1 MHKSINFLKGKIMG
15 LVQVHPILDFA
26 DATTEQTRN
35 CLTKSEKWKE
45 NRKGKVS
52 ASIIKDILGSVDSQE
67 KAKRILTGN
76 QTKEEIAE
84 VENNPR
90 VMIGTVTEGINKVL
104 LENTLNIE
112 VLNVEPFVHPDN
124 PIHTASPDGVVAKEF
139 CDVPTLVECKHT
151 SNFTAVDTLHARYYP
166 QLQWQLYV
174 TGYELVILSAIY
186 GNDYRLPDSVTYVER
201 NDEYVAEMV
210 SKVNTWYERHITND
224 EPIVD
229 DVAAPQFIPL
239 DMRKDYDYSTNNE
252 WVNHSVNYVMSKEQH
267 DLHITSKKEL
277 KNLIPNDAKTV
288 FGGGI
293 ELKVGKSGRTTF
305 KEMTNG

>member
-1 MHKSINFLKGKIMG
+1 MG

-52 ASIIKDILGSVDSQE
+52 ASIIRYILGSVDSQE

-124 PIHTASPDGVVAKEF
+124 PIHPASPEGVVAKAF
-139 CDVPTLVECKHT
+139 CDVPTLIECKHT
-151 SNFTAVDTLHARYYP
+151 SIFNSVDKVHDTYYP

-174 TGYELVILSAIY
+174 TGYPRVILSVIY
-186 GNDYRLPDSVTYVER
+186 GNDYRLPDSVTFVER
-201 NDEYVAEMV
+201 NEEYIRDMV
-210 SKVNTWYERHITND
+210 SKVNAWYERHIIND

-229 DVAAPQFIPL
+229 DVAAPQLIPL
-239 DMRKDYDYSTNNE
+239 DDRKDYDYSTNNE
-252 WVNHSVNYVMSKEQH
+252 WVNHSINFVLSKKQH

-277 KNLIPNDAKTV
+277 KNLIHNYAKTV
-288 FGGGI
+288 VGGGVQVNI
-293 ELKVGKSGRTTF
+293 SKAGRVTM

>member
-1 MHKSINFLKGKIMG
+1 MG

-52 ASIIKDILGSVDSQE
+52 ASIIRYILGSVDSQE

-104 LENTLNIE
+104 LENALQIE
-112 VLNVEPFVHPDN
+112 VSNIEPFVHPDN

-139 CDVPTLVECKHT
+139 CDVPTLIECKHT
-151 SNFTAVDTLHARYYP
+151 SSFNSVDKVHDTYYP

-174 TGYELVILSAIY
+174 TGYPRVILSVIY
-186 GNDYRLPDSVTYVER
+186 GNDYRLPDSVTFVER
-201 NDEYVAEMV
+201 NEEYIRDMV
-210 SKVNTWYERHITND
+210 SKVNAWYERHIIND

-229 DVAAPQFIPL
+229 DVAAPQLIPL
-239 DMRKDYDYSTNNE
+239 DDRKDYDYSTNNE
-252 WVNHSVNYVMSKEQH
+252 WVNHSINFVLSKKQH

-288 FGGGI
+288 VGGGVQVNI
-293 ELKVGKSGRTTF
+293 SKAGRVTM

>member
-1 MHKSINFLKGKIMG
+1 MG

-52 ASIIKDILGSVDSQE
+52 ASIIRYILGSVDSQE

-84 VENNPR
+84 VEDNPR

-139 CDVPTLVECKHT
+139 CDVPTLIECKHT
-151 SNFTAVDTLHARYYP
+151 SSFNSVDKVHDTYYP

-174 TGYELVILSAIY
+174 TGYPRVILSVIY
-186 GNDYRLPDSVTYVER
+186 GNDYRLPDSVTFVER
-201 NDEYVAEMV
+201 NEEYIRDMV
-210 SKVNTWYERHITND
+210 SKVNAWYERHIIND

-229 DVAAPQFIPL
+229 DVAAPQLIPL
-239 DMRKDYDYSTNNE
+239 DDRKDYDYSTNNE
-252 WVNHSVNYVMSKEQH
+252 WVNHSINFVLSKKQH

-288 FGGGI
+288 VGGGVQVNI
-293 ELKVGKSGRTTF
+293 SKAGRVTM

>member
-1 MHKSINFLKGKIMG
+1 MG

-52 ASIIKDILGSVDSQE
+52 ASIIRSILGSVDSQE

-84 VENNPR
+84 VEDNPR

-104 LENTLNIE
+104 LENALQIE
-112 VLNVEPFVHPDN
+112 VSNIEPFVHPDN

-139 CDVPTLVECKHT
+139 CDVPTLIECKHT
-151 SNFTAVDTLHARYYP
+151 SSFNSVDKEHDTYYP

-174 TGYELVILSAIY
+174 TGYPRVILSVIY
-186 GNDYRLPDSVTYVER
+186 GNDYRLPDSVTFVER
-201 NDEYVAEMV
+201 NEEYIRDMV
-210 SKVNTWYERHITND
+210 SKVNAWYERHIIND

-229 DVAAPQFIPL
+229 DVAAPQLIPL
-239 DMRKDYDYSTNNE
+239 DDRKDYDYSTNNE
-252 WVNHSVNYVMSKEQH
+252 WVNHSINFVLSKKQH

-288 FGGGI
+288 VGGGVQVNI
-293 ELKVGKSGRTTF
+293 SKAGRVTM

>member
-1 MHKSINFLKGKIMG
+1 MG

-26 DATTEQTRN
+26 NATTEQTKS
-35 CLTKSEKWKE
+35 CLTKSEKWKKSRE
-45 NRKGKVS
+45 GKVS
-52 ASIIKDILGSVDSQE
+52 ASIIRYILGSVDSQE

-104 LENTLNIE
+104 LENTLKIE
-112 VLNVEPFVHPDN
+112 VLNVEPFTHPDN
-124 PIHTASPDGVVAKEF
+124 PIHTASPDGIVAKEF
-139 CDVPTLVECKHT
+139 CDVPTLIECKHT
-151 SNFTAVDTLHARYYP
+151 SNFTSVDTLHARYYP

-201 NDEYVAEMV
+201 NEEYIAEMV
-210 SKVNTWYERHITND
+210 NKVDAWYERHIIND

-239 DMRKDYDYSTNNE
+239 DQRKDYDYSTNNE
-252 WVNHSVNYVMSKEQH
+252 WVNHSINFVMSKEQH
-267 DLHITSKKEL
+267 DLHIKSKKEL

-288 FGGGI
+288 FGGGV

>member
-1 MHKSINFLKGKIMG
+1 MSKSIIEYTPNDCQQALANNIANDPAR
-15 LVQVHPILDFA
+15 L
-26 DATTEQTRN
+26 N
-35 CLTKSEKWKE
+35 
-45 NRKGKVS
+45 KVT
-52 ASIIKDILGSVDSQE
+52 ASTIRGILGSPEDQIRSY
-67 KAKRILTGN
+67 KTIT
-76 QTKEEIAE
+76 QTHTAEEIAE
-84 VENNPR
+84 IENNPP
-90 VMIGTVTEGINKVL
+90 VMMGTWTECLNKL
-104 LENTLNIE
+104 FLENALNIE

-151 SNFTAVDTLHARYYP
+151 SNFTAVDTLYARYYP

-174 TGYELVILSAIY
+174 TGYELVIMSAIY
-186 GNDYRLPDSVTYVER
+186 GNNYRLPDSVTYVER
-201 NDEYVAEMV
+201 NEEYIAEMV
-210 SKVNTWYERHITND
+210 SKVDAWYEKHIIND

-252 WVNHSVNYVMSKEQH
+252 WVNHSINYVMSKEQH

-288 FGGGI
+288 VGGGI
-293 ELKVGKSGRTTF
+293 QVNIGKTGRVTM

>member
-1 MHKSINFLKGKIMG
+1 MG

-52 ASIIKDILGSVDSQE
+52 ASIIRSILGSVDSQE

-104 LENTLNIE
+104 LENALQIE
-112 VLNVEPFVHPDN
+112 VSNIEPFVHPDN

-139 CDVPTLVECKHT
+139 CDVPTLIECKHT
-151 SNFTAVDTLHARYYP
+151 SSFNSVDKVHDTYYP

-174 TGYELVILSAIY
+174 TGYPRVILSVIY
-186 GNDYRLPDSVTYVER
+186 GNDYRLPDSVTFVER
-201 NDEYVAEMV
+201 NEEYIRDMV
-210 SKVNTWYERHITND
+210 SKVNAWYERHIIND

-229 DVAAPQFIPL
+229 DVAAPQLIPL
-239 DMRKDYDYSTNNE
+239 DDRKDYDYSTNNE
-252 WVNHSVNYVMSKEQH
+252 WVNHSINFVLSKKQH

-288 FGGGI
+288 VGGGVQVNI
-293 ELKVGKSGRTTF
+293 SKA
-305 KEMTNG
+305 

>member
-1 MHKSINFLKGKIMG
+1 MG

-52 ASIIKDILGSVDSQE
+52 ASIIRSILGSVDSQE

-139 CDVPTLVECKHT
+139 CDVPTLIECKHT
-151 SNFTAVDTLHARYYP
+151 SSFNSVDKVHDTYYP

-174 TGYELVILSAIY
+174 TGYPRVILSVIY
-186 GNDYRLPDSVTYVER
+186 GNDYRLPDSVTFVER
-201 NDEYVAEMV
+201 NEEYIRDMV
-210 SKVNTWYERHITND
+210 SKVNAWYERHIIND

-229 DVAAPQFIPL
+229 DVAAPQLIPL
-239 DMRKDYDYSTNNE
+239 DDRKDYDYSTNNE
-252 WVNHSVNYVMSKEQH
+252 WVNHSINFVLSKKQH

-288 FGGGI
+288 VGGGVQVNI
-293 ELKVGKSGRTTF
+293 SKAGRVTM

>member
-1 MHKSINFLKGKIMG
+1 MG

-52 ASIIKDILGSVDSQE
+52 ASIIRYILGSVDSQE

-139 CDVPTLVECKHT
+139 CDVPTLIECKHT
-151 SNFTAVDTLHARYYP
+151 SSFNSVDKVHDTYYP

-174 TGYELVILSAIY
+174 TGYPRVILSVIY
-186 GNDYRLPDSVTYVER
+186 GNDYRLPDSVTFVER
-201 NDEYVAEMV
+201 NEEYIRDMV
-210 SKVNTWYERHITND
+210 SKVNAWYERHIIND

-229 DVAAPQFIPL
+229 DVAAPQLIPL
-239 DMRKDYDYSTNNE
+239 DDRKDYDYSTNNE
-252 WVNHSVNYVMSKEQH
+252 WVNHSINFVLSKKQH

-288 FGGGI
+288 VGGGVQVNI
-293 ELKVGKSGRTTF
+293 SKAGRVTM

>member
-1 MHKSINFLKGKIMG
+1 MG

-35 CLTKSEKWKE
+35 CLTKSKKWKE

-52 ASIIKDILGSVDSQE
+52 ASIIRYILGSVDSQE

-84 VENNPR
+84 VEDNPR

-104 LENTLNIE
+104 LENALQIE
-112 VLNVEPFVHPDN
+112 VSNIEPFVHPDN

-139 CDVPTLVECKHT
+139 CDVPTLIECKHT
-151 SNFTAVDTLHARYYP
+151 SSFNSVDKVHDTYYP

-174 TGYELVILSAIY
+174 TGYPRVILSVIY
-186 GNDYRLPDSVTYVER
+186 GNDYRLPDSVTFVER
-201 NDEYVAEMV
+201 NEEYIRDMV
-210 SKVNTWYERHITND
+210 SKVNAWYERHIIND

-229 DVAAPQFIPL
+229 DVAAPQLIPL
-239 DMRKDYDYSTNNE
+239 DDRKDYDYSTNNE
-252 WVNHSVNYVMSKEQH
+252 WVNHSINFVLSKKQH

-288 FGGGI
+288 VGGGVQVNI
-293 ELKVGKSGRTTF
+293 SKAGRVTM

>member
-1 MHKSINFLKGKIMG
+1 MG

-52 ASIIKDILGSVDSQE
+52 ASIIRYILGSVDSQE

-112 VLNVEPFVHPDN
+112 VLNVEPFVHTDN

-139 CDVPTLVECKHT
+139 CDVPTLIECKHT
-151 SNFTAVDTLHARYYP
+151 SSFNSVDKVHDTYYP

-174 TGYELVILSAIY
+174 TGYPRVILSVIY
-186 GNDYRLPDSVTYVER
+186 GNDYRLPDSVTFVER
-201 NDEYVAEMV
+201 NEEYIRDMV
-210 SKVNTWYERHITND
+210 SKVNAWYERHIIND

-229 DVAAPQFIPL
+229 DVAAPQLIPL
-239 DMRKDYDYSTNNE
+239 DDRKDYDYSTNNE
-252 WVNHSVNYVMSKEQH
+252 WVNHSINFVLSKKQH

-288 FGGGI
+288 VGGGVQVNI
-293 ELKVGKSGRTTF
+293 SKAGRVTM

>member
-1 MHKSINFLKGKIMG
+1 MG

-52 ASIIKDILGSVDSQE
+52 ASIIRSILGSVDSQE

-84 VENNPR
+84 VEDNPR

-104 LENTLNIE
+104 LENALQIE
-112 VLNVEPFVHPDN
+112 VSNIEPFVHPDN

-139 CDVPTLVECKHT
+139 CDVPTLIECKHT
-151 SNFTAVDTLHARYYP
+151 SSFNSVDKVHDTYYP

-174 TGYELVILSAIY
+174 TGYPRVILSVIY
-186 GNDYRLPDSVTYVER
+186 GNDYRLPDSVTFVER
-201 NDEYVAEMV
+201 NEEYIRDMV
-210 SKVNTWYERHITND
+210 SKVNAWYERHIIND

-229 DVAAPQFIPL
+229 DVAAPQLIPL
-239 DMRKDYDYSTNNE
+239 DDRKDYDYSTNNE
-252 WVNHSVNYVMSKEQH
+252 WVNHSINFVLSKKQH

-288 FGGGI
+288 VGGGVQVNI
-293 ELKVGKSGRTTF
+293 SKAGRVTM

>member
-1 MHKSINFLKGKIMG
+1 MG

-26 DATTEQTRN
+26 DATTKQTKF
-35 CLTKSEKWKE
+35 CLTKSKKWKK
-45 NRKGKVS
+45 NREGKVS
-52 ASIIKDILGSVDSQE
+52 ASIIRYILGSVDSQE

-112 VLNVEPFVHPDN
+112 VLNIEPFTHPNN
-124 PIHTASPDGVVAKEF
+124 PIHSASPDGVVAQEF
-139 CDVPTLVECKHT
+139 CDVPTLIECKHT

-174 TGYELVILSAIY
+174 TGYELVIMSAIY

-201 NDEYVAEMV
+201 NEEYIAEMV
-210 SKVNTWYERHITND
+210 SKVNTWYEKHIIND

-229 DVAAPQFIPL
+229 DVAAPQLIPL
-239 DMRKDYDYSTNNE
+239 DDRKIYGYATNNE
-252 WVNHSVNYVMSKEQH
+252 WVNHAMNFVESKEQH

-288 FGGGI
+288 IGGGV
-293 ELKVGKSGRTTF
+293 KVNIGKTGRVTMQMWND

>member
-1 MHKSINFLKGKIMG
+1 MG

-52 ASIIKDILGSVDSQE
+52 ASIIRYILGSVDSQE

-84 VENNPR
+84 VEDNPR

-104 LENTLNIE
+104 LENALQIE
-112 VLNVEPFVHPDN
+112 VSNIEPFVHPDN

-139 CDVPTLVECKHT
+139 CDVPTLIECKHT
-151 SNFTAVDTLHARYYP
+151 SSFNSVDKVHDTYYP

-174 TGYELVILSAIY
+174 TGYPRVILSVIY
-186 GNDYRLPDSVTYVER
+186 GNDYRLPDSVTFVER
-201 NDEYVAEMV
+201 NEEYIRDMV
-210 SKVNTWYERHITND
+210 SKVNAWYERHIIND

-229 DVAAPQFIPL
+229 DVAAPQLIPL
-239 DMRKDYDYSTNNE
+239 DDRKDYDYSTNNE
-252 WVNHSVNYVMSKEQH
+252 WVNHSINFVLSKKQH

-288 FGGGI
+288 VGGGVQVNI
-293 ELKVGKSGRTTF
+293 SKAGRVTM

>member
-1 MHKSINFLKGKIMG
+1 MG

-52 ASIIKDILGSVDSQE
+52 ASIIRYILGSVDSQE

-104 LENTLNIE
+104 LENALQIE
-112 VLNVEPFVHPDN
+112 VSNIEPFVHPDN

-139 CDVPTLVECKHT
+139 CDVPTLIECKHT
-151 SNFTAVDTLHARYYP
+151 SSFNSVDKVHDTYYP

-174 TGYELVILSAIY
+174 TGYPRVILSVIY
-186 GNDYRLPDSVTYVER
+186 GNDYRLPDSVTFVER
-201 NDEYVAEMV
+201 NEEYIRDMV
-210 SKVNTWYERHITND
+210 SKVNAWYERHIIND

-229 DVAAPQFIPL
+229 DVAAPQLIPL
-239 DMRKDYDYSTNNE
+239 DDRKDYDYSTNNE
-252 WVNHSVNYVMSKEQH
+252 WVNHSINFVLSKKQH

-288 FGGGI
+288 VGGGVQVNI
-293 ELKVGKSGRTTF
+293 SKA
-305 KEMTNG
+305 

>member
-1 MHKSINFLKGKIMG
+1 MG

-26 DATTEQTRN
+26 DATTKQTRN
-35 CLTKSEKWKE
+35 CLTKSEKWKK
-45 NRKGKVS
+45 NREGKLS
-52 ASIIKDILGSVDSQE
+52 ASIIKDILGFVDSQE

-76 QTKEEIAE
+76 QTKEEIAK
-84 VENNPR
+84 VENNPP

-112 VLNVEPFVHPDN
+112 VLNIEPFVHPDN
-124 PIHTASPDGVVAKEF
+124 LLHTASPDGIVAKEF

-151 SNFTAVDTLHARYYP
+151 SNFTSVDTLHARYYP

-174 TGYELVILSAIY
+174 TGYELVIMSAIY
-186 GNDYRLPDSVTYVER
+186 GNNYRLPDSVTYVER
-201 NDEYVAEMV
+201 NEEYIAEMV
-210 SKVNTWYERHITND
+210 SKVNAWYDKHIIND

-239 DMRKDYDYSTNNE
+239 DKRKDYDYSTNNE
-252 WVNHSVNYVMSKEQH
+252 WVNHSINFVMSKEQH
-267 DLHITSKKEL
+267 DLHIKSKKEL

-288 FGGGI
+288 IGGGI
-293 ELKVGKSGRTTF
+293 QVNISKTGRVTM

>member
-1 MHKSINFLKGKIMG
+1 MG

-52 ASIIKDILGSVDSQE
+52 ASIIRSILGSVDSQE

-84 VENNPR
+84 VEDNPR

-139 CDVPTLVECKHT
+139 CDVPTLIECKHT
-151 SNFTAVDTLHARYYP
+151 SSFNSVDKVHDTYYP

-174 TGYELVILSAIY
+174 TGYPRVILSVIY
-186 GNDYRLPDSVTYVER
+186 GNDYRLPDSVTFVER
-201 NDEYVAEMV
+201 NEEYIRDMV
-210 SKVNTWYERHITND
+210 SKVNAWYERHIIND

-229 DVAAPQFIPL
+229 DVAAPQLIPL
-239 DMRKDYDYSTNNE
+239 DDRKDYDYSTNNE
-252 WVNHSVNYVMSKEQH
+252 WVNHSINFVLSKKQH

-288 FGGGI
+288 VGGGVQVNI
-293 ELKVGKSGRTTF
+293 SKAGRVTM

>member
-1 MHKSINFLKGKIMG
+1 MSKSIIEYTPNDCQQALANNIANDPAR
-15 LVQVHPILDFA
+15 L
-26 DATTEQTRN
+26 N
-35 CLTKSEKWKE
+35 
-45 NRKGKVS
+45 KVT
-52 ASIIKDILGSVDSQE
+52 ASTIRGILGSPEDQIRSY
-67 KAKRILTGN
+67 KTIT
-76 QTKEEIAE
+76 QTHTAEEIAE
-84 VENNPR
+84 IENNPP
-90 VMIGTVTEGINKVL
+90 VMMGTWTECLNKL
-104 LENTLNIE
+104 FLENALNIE

-151 SNFTAVDTLHARYYP
+151 SNFTAVDTLYARYYP

-174 TGYELVILSAIY
+174 TGYELVIMSAIY
-186 GNDYRLPDSVTYVER
+186 GNNYRLPDSVTYVER
-201 NDEYVAEMV
+201 NEEYIAEMV
-210 SKVNTWYERHITND
+210 SKVDAWYEKHIIND

-252 WVNHSVNYVMSKEQH
+252 WVNHSINFVMSKEQH

-288 FGGGI
+288 VGGGI
-293 ELKVGKSGRTTF
+293 QVNIGKTGRVTM

>member
-1 MHKSINFLKGKIMG
+1 MG

-26 DATTEQTRN
+26 DATSEQTRN
-35 CLTKSEKWKE
+35 CLTKSEKWKK

-52 ASIIKDILGSVDSQE
+52 ASIIRYILGSVDSQE

-112 VLNVEPFVHPDN
+112 VLNIEPFFHQDN

-174 TGYELVILSAIY
+174 TGYELVIMSAIY

-201 NDEYVAEMV
+201 NEEYIAEMV
-210 SKVNTWYERHITND
+210 SKVNTWYKKHIIND

-229 DVAAPQFIPL
+229 DVAAPQLIPL
-239 DMRKDYDYSTNNE
+239 DDRKIYGYATNNE
-252 WVNHSVNYVMSKEQH
+252 WVNHAMNFVESKEQH
-267 DLHITSKKEL
+267 DLHITSRKEL

-288 FGGGI
+288 IGGGV
-293 ELKVGKSGRTTF
+293 KVNIGKTGRVTMQMWND

>member
-1 MHKSINFLKGKIMG
+1 MG

-52 ASIIKDILGSVDSQE
+52 ASIIRSILGSVDSQE

-104 LENTLNIE
+104 LDNTLNIE

-139 CDVPTLVECKHT
+139 CDVPTLIECKHT
-151 SNFTAVDTLHARYYP
+151 SSFNSVDKVHDTYYP

-174 TGYELVILSAIY
+174 TGYPRVILSVIY
-186 GNDYRLPDSVTYVER
+186 GNDYRLPDSVTFVER
-201 NDEYVAEMV
+201 NEEYIRDMV
-210 SKVNTWYERHITND
+210 SKVNAWYERHIIND

-229 DVAAPQFIPL
+229 DVAAPQLIPL
-239 DMRKDYDYSTNNE
+239 DDRKDYDYSTNNE
-252 WVNHSVNYVMSKEQH
+252 WVNHSINFVLSKKQH

-288 FGGGI
+288 VGGGVQVNI
-293 ELKVGKSGRTTF
+293 SKAGRVTM

>member
-1 MHKSINFLKGKIMG
+1 MG

-52 ASIIKDILGSVDSQE
+52 ASIIRSILGSVDSQE

-139 CDVPTLVECKHT
+139 CDVPTLIECKHT
-151 SNFTAVDTLHARYYP
+151 SSFNSVDKVHDTYYP

-174 TGYELVILSAIY
+174 TGYPRVILSVIY
-186 GNDYRLPDSVTYVER
+186 GNDYRLPDSVTFVER
-201 NDEYVAEMV
+201 NEEYIRDMV
-210 SKVNTWYERHITND
+210 SKVNAWYERHIIND

-229 DVAAPQFIPL
+229 DVAAPQLIPL
-239 DMRKDYDYSTNNE
+239 DDRKDYDYSTNNE
-252 WVNHSVNYVMSKEQH
+252 WVNHSINFVLSKKQH

-277 KNLIPNDAKTV
+277 KNLIPTDAKTV
-288 FGGGI
+288 VGGGVHVNI
-293 ELKVGKSGRTTF
+293 SKAGRVTM

>member
-1 MHKSINFLKGKIMG
+1 MSKSIIEYTPNDCQQALANNIANDPAR
-15 LVQVHPILDFA
+15 L
-26 DATTEQTRN
+26 N
-35 CLTKSEKWKE
+35 
-45 NRKGKVS
+45 KVT
-52 ASIIKDILGSVDSQE
+52 ASTIRGILGSPEDQIRSY
-67 KAKRILTGN
+67 KTIT
-76 QTKEEIAE
+76 QTHTAEEIAE
-84 VENNPR
+84 IENNPP
-90 VMIGTVTEGINKVL
+90 VMMGTWTECLNKL
-104 LENTLNIE
+104 FLENALNIE

-151 SNFTAVDTLHARYYP
+151 SNFTAVDTLYARYYP

-174 TGYELVILSAIY
+174 TGYELVIMSAIY
-186 GNDYRLPDSVTYVER
+186 GNNYRLPDSVTYVER
-201 NDEYVAEMV
+201 NEEYIAEMV
-210 SKVNTWYERHITND
+210 SKVDAWYEKHIIND

-252 WVNHSVNYVMSKEQH
+252 WVNHSINFVMSKEQH
-267 DLHITSKKEL
+267 DLHIKSKKEL

-288 FGGGI
+288 FGGGVEI
-293 ELKVGKSGRTTF
+293 KVGKSGRTTF

>member
-1 MHKSINFLKGKIMG
+1 MG

-26 DATTEQTRN
+26 NATTEQTKS
-35 CLTKSEKWKE
+35 CLTKSEKWKKSRE
-45 NRKGKVS
+45 GKVS
-52 ASIIKDILGSVDSQE
+52 ASIIRYILGSVDSQE

-112 VLNVEPFVHPDN
+112 VLNVEPFTHPDN
-124 PIHTASPDGVVAKEF
+124 LLHTASPDGIVAKEF
-139 CDVPTLVECKHT
+139 CDVPTLIECKHT
-151 SNFTAVDTLHARYYP
+151 SSYNSINKVYDTYNP

-174 TGYELVILSAIY
+174 TGYQKVILSVIY
-186 GNDYRLPDSVTYVER
+186 GNDYRSDSILYVER
-201 NDEYVAEMV
+201 NDVYIAEMLG
-210 SKVNTWYERHITND
+210 KINAWYEKHITND

-229 DVAAPQFIPL
+229 DVVAPQSIPL
-239 DMRKDYDYSTNNE
+239 DDRKDYDYSTNNE
-252 WVNHSVNYVMSKEQH
+252 WVNHSINFVLSKKQH
-267 DLHITSKKEL
+267 DLHVTTKREL
-277 KNLIPNDAKTV
+277 KKLIPNDAKTV
-288 FGGGI
+288 MGGGI
-293 ELKVGKSGRTTF
+293 QVNIGKTGKVTM

>member
-1 MHKSINFLKGKIMG
+1 MG

-45 NRKGKVS
+45 NRKGKLS
-52 ASIIKDILGSVDSQE
+52 ASIIRYILGSVDSQE

-104 LENTLNIE
+104 LENALKIE
-112 VLNVEPFVHPDN
+112 VLNVEPFTHPDN
-124 PIHTASPDGVVAKEF
+124 PLHTASPDGIVAKEF
-139 CDVPTLVECKHT
+139 CDVPTLIECKHT
-151 SNFTAVDTLHARYYP
+151 SSYNSINKVYDTYNP

-174 TGYELVILSAIY
+174 TGYQKVILSVIY
-186 GNDYRLPDSVTYVER
+186 GNDYRSDSILYVER
-201 NDEYVAEMV
+201 NDVYIAEMV
-210 SKVNTWYERHITND
+210 SKVNAWYEKHITND

-229 DVAAPQFIPL
+229 DVVAPQSIPL
-239 DMRKDYDYSTNNE
+239 DDRKDYDYSTNNE
-252 WVNHSVNYVMSKEQH
+252 WVYHSINFVNSKKQH
-267 DLHITSKKEL
+267 DLHVTTKKEL
-277 KNLIPNDAKTV
+277 KKLIPNDAKTV
-288 FGGGI
+288 VGGGI
-293 ELKVGKSGRTTF
+293 QVSKGKSNRVDI